1 MIKQL
6 TILFVLAA
14 SLQSCTNENT
24 NDCNCKDVNG
34 RYYHNVQKDFLT
46 DGYSAIEDFD
56 FNKGNLTIHRETVK
70 GTEVFK
76 NVAKYEVLDNCV
88 MRFYGLDKKVYKPL
102 PDTYKFILGVGLY
115 LYEESPDI
123 SEPMV
128 NFDCDGF
135 NFRAIKMLTFNPR
148 K

>member
-6 TILFVLAA
+6 TILFVIAGL
-14 SLQSCTNENT
+14 LQSCSKETS

-88 MRFYGLDKKVYKPL
+88 MRFHSFNKNVYKPL
-102 PDTYKFILGVGLY
+102 PISYRFVLGVGAQLN
-115 LYEESPDI
+115 EGVKEI

-128 NFDCDGF
+128 NYDCDGF
-135 NFRAIKMLTFNPR
+135 NFRSIKMLTFNPR